1 MSLKAYMYKLDITVA
16 VLAESEEEA
25 QAKMDQGQ
33 ASQISFEKNLI
44 SSTDIVVDQDIYG
57 YSMQLL

>member
-1 MSLKAYMYKLDITVA
+1 MMKVYIYDVAVKLA

-33 ASQISFEKNLI
+33 ASQISIEKTL
-44 SSTDIVVDQDIYG
+44 STTTDVT
-57 YSMQLL
+57 L

>member
-1 MSLKAYMYKLDITVA
+1 MMKVYIYDVAVKLA

-33 ASQISFEKNLI
+33 ASQISIEKTL
-44 SSTDIVVDQDIYG
+44 SSTTDVT
-57 YSMQLL
+57 L

>member
-1 MSLKAYMYKLDITVA
+1 MKVYIYDVAVKLA

-33 ASQISFEKNLI
+33 ASQISIEKTL
-44 SSTDIVVDQDIYG
+44 STTTDVT
-57 YSMQLL
+57 L